1 MFRYIRNRLLGL
13 IVVLL
18 GVTILTFVFSNIS
31 SVDPAEA
38 YALRHILNPTPNQIA
53 AIRTE
58 MGMDLPL
65 YRQYINW
72 IGGCLQGDLGTSLIT
87 KNPVSADIAHKM
99 PATLKVVM
107 MAFFWVVIFTLPV
120 SILAAVYKDSIFDN
134 IAKFITI
141 VGISIPNFWL
151 GFILLVAFAVNIPLF
166 KVVGYG
172 DFKSLILPSLTI
184 AIPIS
189 SMSIRLFRA
198 TILSNMNQDF
208 VIYAQARGIPKARI
222 IWGHVVKNSLPPM
235 ITVFCQ
241 YLGYMIAGSAIV
253 ESVFSWP
260 GIGSHLVSAIVG
272 RDLPTINGCVLVIA
286 VIFTLLNLLADL
298 LNIVINPKMLN
309 ERGEI

>member
-99 PATLKVVM
+99 PATLKVVI
-107 MAFFWVVIFTLPV
+107 MAFFWVVIFTVPV